1 MDGEID
7 PDELAGLLGDSGGT
21 DTADADDAD
30 DADDAND
37 ANDADDALRIVDIRD
52 RRAFDRG
59 HIPGSECVPF
69 PELTTRVAELEGAER
84 IVTVCPHGVASRQAA
99 QLIGSYAGTQDA
111 RVESLRGGIEA
122 WERDAGELVP
132 TATDGSDGTDGTDGE
147 TGPTAGANEGP
158 DAPF

>member
-7 PDELAGLLGDSGGT
+7 PEELAALL
-21 DTADADDAD
+21 DDAD
-30 DADDAND
+30 SDSGDGEGDDGGED
-37 ANDADDALRIVDIRD
+37 LRIVDIRD

-59 HIPGSECVPF
+59 HVPGSECIPF
-69 PELTTRVAELEGAER
+69 PELTSRVAELEGAAR

-99 QLIGSYAGTQDA
+99 QLIGSYAGTHRA

-122 WERDAGELVP
+122 WERDAGALVP
-132 TATDGSDGTDGTDGE
+132 TAADGGDPDGDAD
-147 TGPTAGANEGP
+147 PDEGP

>member
-7 PDELAGLLGDSGGT
+7 PDELAALLADGDDDQNGGT
-21 DTADADDAD
+21 RVDDG
-30 DADDAND
+30 
-37 ANDADDALRIVDIRD
+37 LRIVDIRD

-59 HIPGSECVPF
+59 HVPGSECIPF
-69 PELTTRVAELEGAER
+69 PELTTRVADLEGAAR

-99 QLIGSYAGTQDA
+99 QLIGSYAGIEDA

-132 TATDGSDGTDGTDGE
+132 TAADGTPGTDGE
-147 TGPTAGANEGP
+147 GNLTADADEGP

>member
-7 PDELAGLLGDSGGT
+7 PDELAVLLDDSGGT
-21 DTADADDAD
+21 DADADAD
-30 DADDAND
+30 ET
-37 ANDADDALRIVDIRD
+37 LRIVDIRD

-59 HIPGSECVPF
+59 HVPGSECIPF
-69 PELTTRVAELEGAER
+69 PELTTRVAELEGAAR

-132 TATDGSDGTDGTDGE
+132 TATDGADGE
-147 TGPTAGANEGP
+147 TDPTEDADEGP